1 MSDQPLVLVNATDQP
16 DQPIDSTPDPDRPHW
31 GVLGGV
37 CMWVLSVVLPQI
49 LPLPFLYTEHQK
61 GNMPSAEDIAAGNL
75 GVRLVVASVISTAVG
90 HILILLASWAV
101 VTQFGRRP
109 FLATLG
115 WGWGKLGVVGGLL
128 LVPVSIGAIFM
139 ISLLAQLVLP
149 EAETTLFIQ
158 MLRASDLARYLI
170 AGLAVLTAPFV
181 EELIYRG
188 MLYSGLRSKLP
199 VGLSILIV
207 GSIFTLVHVQQY
219 WGAWASLVG
228 LTTLCL
234 ILTGIRAY
242 TKSLLPCVVIHLVFN
257 LIGATSILLG
267 KF

>member
-1 MSDQPLVLVNATDQP
+1 MSDQPLVLVSATNQST
-16 DQPIDSTPDPDRPHW
+16 DSTPDPDRPHW
-31 GVLGGV
+31 GLLGGV
-37 CMWVLSVVLPQI
+37 CMWVLSVVLPQM
-49 LPLPFLYTEHQK
+49 LPLPFLYTEHRN

-75 GVRLVVASVISTAVG
+75 GVRLVVASIIATALG
-90 HILILLASWAV
+90 HIIILVACWAV

-115 WGWGKLGVVGGLL
+115 WGWDGLGVVGGLL
-128 LVPVSIGAIFM
+128 LVPVSIGAVFLV
-139 ISLLAQLVLP
+139 SLLAQLVLP
-149 EAETTLFIQ
+149 EAQTTLFTQ
-158 MLRASDLARYLI
+158 MLRASDLARYMI

-181 EELIYRG
+181 EEVIYRG
-188 MLYSGLRSKLP
+188 MLYSGLRSRLP

-228 LTTLCL
+228 LTTLSL
-234 ILTGIRAY
+234 ILTAIRAY
-242 TKSLLPCVVIHLVFN
+242 TKSLLPCVAIHLVFN
-257 LIGATSILLG
+257 MIGATSILLG